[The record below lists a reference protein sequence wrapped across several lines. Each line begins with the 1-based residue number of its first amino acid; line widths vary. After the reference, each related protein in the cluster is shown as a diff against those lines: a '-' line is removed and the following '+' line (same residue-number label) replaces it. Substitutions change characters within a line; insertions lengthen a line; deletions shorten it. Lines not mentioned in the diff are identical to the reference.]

1 VRRRTGGLALALLLA
16 GCGPPAEELAAR
28 LRDGAPEERRQAAEG
43 LGRSGGP
50 AAVGALCAALEDPE
64 WTVRAE
70 TARALGRIGAAA
82 GISCLTKALEDD
94 DLQVQLTAV
103 KALAAIGREAAGPML
118 TALPRTRGV
127 VRDALAGAAGRV
139 DDPRAV
145 GPLRALVAR
154 ADGAENGAA
163 SGLVAMGRPDVLLP
177 FLADAPGSP
186 RRRAAARALG
196 MARDPASLAALDRA
210 LRRRDGRL
218 DPDVALALVR
228 RRRLD
233 PVIAALDADAPAADR
248 LVAADALAASPERRA
263 ERALDRAIARRDL
276 AAVAGAHLRL
286 IRQGRA
292 ESEPLLL
299 AALAAGGDERM
310 AVRFYECGN
319 PRLAAAGKAWLAAH
333 GLKEVGG
340 RWVPAGFDYVILPGA
355 AEPKREPE
363 VRWGRP

>member
-1 VRRRTGGLALALLLA
+1 MRRRTGGLALALLLA

-28 LRDGAPEERRQAAEG
+28 LRDGAPDERRKAAEG

-50 AAVGALCAALEDPE
+50 AAVGVLCAALDDPE
-64 WTVRAE
+64 WTVRVEA
-70 TARALGRIGAAA
+70 ARALGRIGAAA
-82 GISCLTKALEDD
+82 GIGCLVKALEGD
-94 DLQVQLTAV
+94 DLQTQMTAV

-118 TALPRTRGV
+118 AALPRTRGV

-139 DDPRAV
+139 DDPHAV
-145 GPLRALVAR
+145 APLRALVAR

-163 SGLVAMGRPDVLLP
+163 TGLVALGRPDVLLP
-177 FLADAPGSP
+177 FLEEPAGSP

-196 MARDPASLAALDRA
+196 MARDPVSLEALDRA
-210 LRRRDGRL
+210 LRRQNGTL

-233 PVIAALDADAPAADR
+233 PVIAALDADAPDAGR
-248 LVAADALAASPERRA
+248 RVAAGALAASPERRA

-286 IRQGRA
+286 IRQGRP
-292 ESEPLLL
+292 ESERLLL
-299 AALAAGGDERM
+299 AALAASGDERM
-310 AVRFYECGN
+310 AVRFWECGN
-319 PRLAAAGKAWLAAH
+319 PRLAAAGKAWLEAR

-340 RWVPAGFDYVILPGA
+340 RWVPADFDYVILPGA
-355 AEPKREPE
+355 AAAPRQPE

>member
-1 VRRRTGGLALALLLA
+1 VQRRAGGLALALLLA

-43 LGRSGGP
+43 LGRRGRP
-50 AAVGALCAALEDPE
+50 AAVAALCAALADPE
-64 WTVRAE
+64 WTVRVEA
-70 TARALGRIGAAA
+70 ARALGRIGAAA
-82 GISCLTKALEDD
+82 GIGCLTKALGGD
-94 DLQVQLTAV
+94 DLQTQMTAV

-118 TALPRTRGV
+118 AALPRTRGP
-127 VRDALAGAAGRV
+127 VRDALAAAAGRV
-139 DDPRAV
+139 DDPRAAA
-145 GPLRALVAR
+145 PLRALVAR

-163 SGLVAMGRPDVLLP
+163 HGLVALGRPDVLVP
-177 FLADAPGSP
+177 FLEEPAGSP

-210 LRRRDGRL
+210 LRRRDGGL

-233 PVIAALDADAPAADR
+233 PVIAVLDASAPDADR
-248 LVAADALAASPERRA
+248 RVAADALAASPERRA
-263 ERALDRAIARRDL
+263 ELALDRAVARRDL

-286 IRQGRA
+286 IRQGRP

-310 AVRFYECGN
+310 AVRFWECGN
-319 PRLAAAGKAWLAAH
+319 PRLAAAGKAWLEAH

-340 RWVPAGFDYVILPGA
+340 QWVAAGFDYVILPGGGEA
-355 AEPKREPE
+355 PREPE